1 MKRLYRGENLKA
13 ILFTLPAMFP
23 LTVFWF
29 APLAYVIYLSFTEWD
44 FMSPDKVFVGLSNYV
59 ELFENPAFY
68 EALRVTALF
77 CIGSVL
83 PVVAAGLL
91 LALLLNRKMQGG
103 AVYRTF
109 MFSPWVTPTVAVSIV
124 WSWIY
129 EPDVGLANSVLRI
142 FGIEGIGWLQ
152 DPDWALVGVLLVTI
166 WKSAGWSMIFYLVAI
181 RNVPSDL
188 LEAAELDGASHWRK
202 FFHVTLPLISP
213 TTFFLVVVQ
222 LIQALQAYD
231 QINVLTQGGPSGST
245 RTILYLYYQSA
256 FESFNIGEAS
266 SVAIVLILGCVL
278 LSIVSFAVGRRTVHY
293 S

>member
-1 MKRLYRGENLKA
+1 
-13 ILFTLPAMFP
+13 
-23 LTVFWF
+23 V
-29 APLAYVIYLSFTEWD
+29 S
-44 FMSPDKVFVGLSNYV
+44 
-59 ELFENPAFY
+59 
-68 EALRVTALF
+68 
-77 CIGSVL
+77 
-83 PVVAAGLL
+83 GLL
-91 LALLLNRKMQGG
+91 LALLLYRKVRCGG
-103 AVYRTF
+103 IYRTL
-109 MFSPWVTPTVAVSIV
+109 MFSPWVTATVGVSMV

-142 FGIEGIGWLQ
+142 FGVDGIGWLH

-188 LEAAELDGASHWRK
+188 LEAADLDGANSWRK
-202 FFHVTLPLISP
+202 FIHVTIPMISP
-213 TTFFLVVVQ
+213 TTFFLVIVQ

-278 LSIVSFAVGRRTVHY
+278 LSVISFTVARRTVHY